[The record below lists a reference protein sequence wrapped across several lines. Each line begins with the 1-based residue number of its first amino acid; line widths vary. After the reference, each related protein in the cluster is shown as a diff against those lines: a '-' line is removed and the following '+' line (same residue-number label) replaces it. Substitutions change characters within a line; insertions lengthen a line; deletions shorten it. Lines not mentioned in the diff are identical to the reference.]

1 MEEEVVPP
9 NPGDDNL
16 SLSQA
21 ATDII
26 ENDDTLT
33 GVANNGNVVSSNVM
47 EEDGGESK
55 TSSDDGLAPPPSH
68 EDLIAEIQAGVGEL
82 IARMKETPPESSS
95 YLDSCYYTLSSV
107 W

>member
-1 MEEEVVPP
+1 MEEEVVE
-9 NPGDDNL
+9 DDNL

-33 GVANNGNVVSSNVM
+33 GGVNNVNVANSNVM
-47 EEDGGESK
+47 EEGGGESK
-55 TSSDDGLAPPPSH
+55 TSSEICEPPSH

-82 IARMKETPPESSS
+82 IARMKETHPESSS
-95 YLDSCYYTLSSV
+95 YLDSCHSILSTV